1 MRRGWVPVAP
11 TEVAAGDGGFHCGL
25 QMFPRRRVRKHGFDG
40 GVLVLQEVRSSPG
53 ADVDYASAIRV
64 DEGQKRIR
72 HALDAVQVG
81 VKDAFGGAGGTG
93 LRMMIY

>member
-1 MRRGWVPVAP
+1 
-11 TEVAAGDGGFHCGL
+11 
-25 QMFPRRRVRKHGFDG
+25 MF
-40 GVLVLQEVRSSPG
+40 LQEVRGSPG